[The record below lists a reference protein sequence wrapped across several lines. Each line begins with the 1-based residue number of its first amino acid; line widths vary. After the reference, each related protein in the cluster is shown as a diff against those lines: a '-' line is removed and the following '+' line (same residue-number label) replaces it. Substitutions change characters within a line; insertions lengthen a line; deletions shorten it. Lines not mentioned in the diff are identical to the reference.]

1 MNKENEDKLGR
12 HFLRMHSDLS
22 GSVINPIRCD
32 RLLNGCQKR
41 SLEFELDCFQY
52 SRILAQ

>member
-1 MNKENEDKLGR
+1 VL
-12 HFLRMHSDLS
+12 
-22 GSVINPIRCD
+22 NPIRCD
-32 RLLNGCQKR
+32 RLLNGCQRR